1 MIFLKAVKRTEYEA
15 DLSVYPL
22 SLPQITAVERLE
34 FTAPVTLIAGDNGSG
49 KTTLVELI
57 AALTNAVRIGDE
69 RANRKAKEQF
79 LQAVRAFRPEFTH
92 KPKRSFFF
100 LAEDF
105 TRYIDAREDRMREEA
120 EELRRIER
128 EYDGRS
134 GYAKDLARMP
144 HASGL
149 SAMQNMYSGE
159 LGAQSHGEG
168 YIDFFGSRLQPNGL
182 YLMDEPEGALSYYN
196 QYVLMNM
203 IANAVKRDCQFILST
218 HSPVLLAYPG
228 ATLYA
233 FDNGALAE
241 TSFGRLE
248 NVSFLRD
255 FLADPQRYL
264 RRLGEDD
271 EEE

>member
-1 MIFLKAVKRTEYEA
+1 MIFLNAIKRTEYEA
-15 DLSVYPL
+15 DTTEYPL
-22 SLPQITAVERLE
+22 SLPQIAAIERLE
-34 FTAPVTLIAGDNGSG
+34 FPAPVTLIAGGNGSG
-49 KTTLVELI
+49 KTTLVELV
-57 AALTNAVRIGDE
+57 AALTSAVRIGDE
-69 RANRKAKEQF
+69 RASRRAKEQF
-79 LQAVRAFRPEFTH
+79 SRAARAFRPEFSH

-120 EELRRIER
+120 EELMRIER
-128 EYDGRS
+128 EYGGRS

-149 SAMQNMYSGE
+149 QAMRTMYGGE

-168 YIDFFGSRLQPNGL
+168 YIDFFGSRLQPQGL

-203 IANAVKRDCQFILST
+203 IADAVKRDCQFILST
-218 HSPVLLAYPG
+218 HSPVLLAYPD
-228 ATLYA
+228 AALYA
-233 FDNGALAE
+233 FDNGTLTQ
-241 TSFGRLE
+241 TSFGELE
-248 NVSFLRD
+248 NISFLRD
-255 FLADPQRYL
+255 FLSSPQRYL

-271 EEE
+271 KED

>member
-1 MIFLKAVKRTEYEA
+1 MIFLNAIKRTEYEA
-15 DLSVYPL
+15 PLDEYPL
-22 SLPQITAVERLE
+22 SLPQIAAIERLE
-34 FTAPVTLIAGDNGSG
+34 FSAPVTLIAGGNGSG

-57 AALTNAVRIGDE
+57 AALTSAVRIGDE
-69 RANRKAKEQF
+69 RASRRANARFTSA
-79 LQAVRAFRPEFTH
+79 ARAFRPEFSH

-105 TRYIDAREDRMREEA
+105 TRYIDAREDRVREEA
-120 EELRRIER
+120 DELQRIER

-134 GYAKDLARMP
+134 SYARSLASMP

-149 SAMQNMYSGE
+149 QAMRDMYGGE
-159 LGAQSHGEG
+159 FGAQSHGEG
-168 YIDFFGSRLQPNGL
+168 YIDFFGSRLQPQGL

-203 IANAVKRDCQFILST
+203 IADAVKRDCQFILST

-228 ATLYA
+228 AALYA
-233 FDNGALAE
+233 FENGAL
-241 TSFGRLE
+241 TRTNFGELE
-248 NVSFLRD
+248 NISFLRG
-255 FLADPQRYL
+255 FLADPPRYL
-264 RRLGEDD
+264 RRLGED